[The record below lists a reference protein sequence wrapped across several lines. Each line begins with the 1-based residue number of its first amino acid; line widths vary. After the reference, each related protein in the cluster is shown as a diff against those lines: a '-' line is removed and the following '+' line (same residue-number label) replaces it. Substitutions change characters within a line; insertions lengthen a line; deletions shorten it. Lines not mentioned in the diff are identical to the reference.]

1 MTENTNNINSKAQ
14 EYLLKLSNLTQTEK
28 EEIKITA
35 QIAASIIKARSEN
48 NITQQKLA
56 DMSGVDRVV
65 VSRTEKCKTDHRIST
80 IIKLLSSIGKT
91 LAIVPIEK

>member
-1 MTENTNNINSKAQ
+1 MSKYSYPGKKWGDIKN
-14 EYLLKLSNLTQTEK
+14 ELYTP

-48 NITQQKLA
+48 HITQQKLA
-56 DMSGVDRVV
+56 DMSGVDRVI
-65 VSRTEKCKTDHRIST
+65 VSRIEKCKSDHRIST

-91 LAIVPIEK
+91 LAIVPKR

>member
-1 MTENTNNINSKAQ
+1 MSKYSYPGKKWVDIKN
-14 EYLLKLSNLTQTEK
+14 ELYTP

-48 NITQQKLA
+48 HLTQQKLA
-56 DMSGVDRVV
+56 DVSGVDRVI
-65 VSRTEKCKTDHRIST
+65 VSRIEKCKSGHRIST

>member
-1 MTENTNNINSKAQ
+1 MSKYSYPGKKW
-14 EYLLKLSNLTQTEK
+14 EDIKNELYTP

-56 DMSGVDRVV
+56 DMSGVDRVI
-65 VSRTEKCKTDHRIST
+65 VSRIEKCKSGHRIST
-80 IIKLLSSIGKT
+80 ILKLLSSIGKT
-91 LAIVPIEK
+91 LTIVPIEN